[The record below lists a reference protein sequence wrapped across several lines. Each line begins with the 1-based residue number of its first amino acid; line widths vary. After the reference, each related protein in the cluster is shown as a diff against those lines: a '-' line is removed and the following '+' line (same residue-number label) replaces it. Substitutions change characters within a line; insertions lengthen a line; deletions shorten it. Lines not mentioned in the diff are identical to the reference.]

1 MNYIAGSDRNEA
13 LLLPEVLDDYIA
25 PENAVRFIDAF
36 VEQLDLSKAGFSNA
50 VLNETGRPPY
60 DPGDVLRLYL
70 YGYLNRVRSSRGLER
85 EAARNLELI
94 WLLRKLRPDF
104 KTIADFRRNNGK
116 AIKAVC
122 REFILLCRQLE
133 LFGGEL
139 VAIDSTKIKAQNAKG
154 RNYSEAKL
162 KALLLEI
169 EKKVSAYL
177 KELDQSD
184 AQEEASS
191 ADSGQRLSVEELREK
206 IAQLKERKKELHGL
220 TQDLRKS
227 GGRQVSLTDP
237 DSRAMSM
244 GQGST
249 IGYNVQAAVDAKHS
263 LIVDTHVTNTT
274 SDLGA
279 LGIMAIKAQENLE
292 AKNLKVVA
300 DKGYYNGKE
309 VLACDSIGVTVY
321 VAKPLTSANTARGL
335 YGKESFK
342 YDARQNCYICPAG
355 QKLTYRF
362 ATNEKGRAIYYYRA
376 SGCQSCLLKAKC
388 TRNKENRTITRL
400 ASEEV
405 QERMAVRVARNPQ
418 IMRRRK
424 AIIEHCFGTIKR
436 SLGYDYFLCRGMRNV
451 ATEVNLTVLAYNL
464 KRACNLVGVKNLIA
478 AVS

>member
-1 MNYIAGSDRNEA
+1 MNYIAGSDRGET
-13 LLLPEVLDDYIA
+13 LLLPEALDDYIK
-25 PENAVRFIDAF
+25 PENPVRFIDAF
-36 VEQLDLSKAGFSNA
+36 VGQLDLSKAGFSNA
-50 VLNETGRPPY
+50 QLNETGRPPY
-60 DPGDVLRLYL
+60 DPGDLLRLYL

-104 KTIADFRRNNGK
+104 KTIADFRRDNSQG
-116 AIKAVC
+116 IKAVC
-122 REFILLCRQLE
+122 RGFTLLCRKLE

-139 VAIDSTKIKAQNAKG
+139 VAIDSTKIKGQNAKG

-162 KALLLEI
+162 KALLAAI
-169 EKKVSAYL
+169 ENKVSAYL
-177 KELDQSD
+177 EELDQAD
-184 AQEEASS
+184 AQEANS
-191 ADSGQRLSVEELREK
+191 ADSEQRLSVEELKQK
-206 IAQLKERKKELHGL
+206 IAQLKERKKELQSL
-220 TQDLRKS
+220 AQDLEKS
-227 GGRQVSLTDP
+227 GATQVSLTDP

-244 GQGST
+244 GRGST
-249 IGYNVQAAVDAKHS
+249 VGYNVQAAVDAKHS
-263 LIVDTHVTNTT
+263 LIVDTQVTNTT

-279 LGIMAIKAQENLE
+279 LGMMAIKAQENLE
-292 AKNLKVVA
+292 AKNLSVVA

-309 VLACDSIGVTVY
+309 VLACDTIGVTAY
-321 VAKPLTSANTARGL
+321 VSKPLTSANTARGL

-342 YDARQNCYICPAG
+342 YDAKKNCYICPAG

-362 ATNEKGRAIYYYRA
+362 ATKEKGRAIYYYRA
-376 SGCQSCLLKAKC
+376 SRCKSCPLKANC

-400 ASEEV
+400 ACEEV
-405 QERMAVRVARNPQ
+405 QEKMAQRVAKNPQ

-436 SLGYDYFLCRGMRNV
+436 SLGYDYFLCRGLRHV

>member
-1 MNYIAGSDRNEA
+1 
-13 LLLPEVLDDYIA
+13 
-25 PENAVRFIDAF
+25 
-36 VEQLDLSKAGFSNA
+36 
-50 VLNETGRPPY
+50 
-60 DPGDVLRLYL
+60 
-70 YGYLNRVRSSRGLER
+70 
-85 EAARNLELI
+85 
-94 WLLRKLRPDF
+94 
-104 KTIADFRRNNGK
+104 
-116 AIKAVC
+116 
-122 REFILLCRQLE
+122 
-133 LFGGEL
+133 

-169 EKKVSAYL
+169 EKKASAYL
-177 KELDQSD
+177 EELDQSD
-184 AQEEASS
+184 AREEASS
-191 ADSGQRLSVEELREK
+191 ADSGQRLSVEELKQK
-206 IAQLKERKKELHGL
+206 IAQLKERKKELQSL
-220 TQDLRKS
+220 AQDLEKS
-227 GGRQVSLTDP
+227 GARQVSLTDP
-237 DSRAMSM
+237 DSRAMSI

-249 IGYNVQAAVDAKHS
+249 VGYNVHAAVDAKHS
-263 LIVDTHVTNTT
+263 IIVDTQVTNTT

-279 LGIMAIKAQENLE
+279 LGIMAIKAQETLQ
-292 AKNLKVVA
+292 AKNLRVVA
-300 DKGYYNGKE
+300 DKGYYNEKE
-309 VLACDSIGVTVY
+309 VLACDSIGVTAY
-321 VAKPLTSANTARGL
+321 VDKPLTSANTARGL
-335 YGKESFK
+335 YGKEKFK

-376 SGCQSCLLKAKC
+376 SGCKSCPLKANC

-405 QERMAVRVARNPQ
+405 QERMAERVAANPQ

-464 KRACNLVGVKNLIA
+464 KRACNLVGAKNLIA